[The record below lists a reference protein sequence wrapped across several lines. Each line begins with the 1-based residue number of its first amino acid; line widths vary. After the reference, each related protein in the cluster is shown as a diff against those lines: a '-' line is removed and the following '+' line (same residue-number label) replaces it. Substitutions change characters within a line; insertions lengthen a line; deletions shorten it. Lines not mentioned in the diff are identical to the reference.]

1 MKNKTQQEHE
11 NMPIAAQNANEADTS
26 EEKITDEM
34 WQAIVRNDLPY
45 DDKFFYG
52 VKITGIL
59 LRNCGA
65 YSKTGFGACCWS
77 RYWRQSSFNCGA
89 LPSGYR

>member
-45 DDKFFYG
+45 DDKFFLCRKDYRYFTQKLRSIFKNRLRC
-52 VKITGIL
+52 VL
-59 LRNCGA
+59 LEPLLA
-65 YSKTGFGACCWS
+65 PIQF
-77 RYWRQSSFNCGA
+77 
-89 LPSGYR
+89 